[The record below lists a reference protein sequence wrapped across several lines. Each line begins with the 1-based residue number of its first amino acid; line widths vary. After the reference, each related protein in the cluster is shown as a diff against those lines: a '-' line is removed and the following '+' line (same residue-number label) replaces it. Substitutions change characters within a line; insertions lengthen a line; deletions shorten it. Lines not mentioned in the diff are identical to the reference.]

1 MNYFAIILFSFFSIA
16 GYSQYAPQAGLSGS
30 TAISAYSSLFTG
42 WATTC
47 TIQRGYMDIANP
59 SLGFVTNGDSS
70 MAIGPADYGVVSLG
84 DSGIATLTFEHPLFN
99 GPGPD
104 LAVFENGFRNPSDST
119 EAYLELAF
127 VEVSSDG
134 VNFFRFPANSL
145 TNDNVQIAGSGTYMD
160 ATKINNLAGKYIA
173 IYGTPFDLDELA
185 GIPLLNID
193 SITYVRVIDVIGSI
207 GTHCTKDS
215 MNRKINDP
223 YPTPFPTGGFD
234 LDAVGAI
241 NQKNVSIQDIKLND
255 KNSIKIYP
263 NPVND
268 VLHIDYLDNTS
279 TKLFCT
285 INSVDGSIHSYFSLS
300 KEKNSVSF
308 ATYPS
313 GMYFI
318 TITESDGNQ
327 WIQKIIKY

>member
-1 MNYFAIILFSFFSIA
+1 MKYFAIILCSFISIA
-16 GYSQYAPQAGLSGS
+16 GYSQYAPQAGLSGN

-47 TIQRGYMDIANP
+47 TIQRGYMDIANA
-59 SLGFVTNGDSS
+59 SLGLVTNGDST
-70 MAIGPADYGVVSLG
+70 MAMGPADFGVVSLG

-99 GPGPD
+99 GAGPD
-104 LAVFENGFRNPSDST
+104 LAVFENGFRNPADST

-145 TNDNVQIAGSGTYMD
+145 TNDNVQIAGSGAYMD
-160 ATKINNLAGKYIA
+160 ASKINNFAGKYIA
-173 IYGTPFDLDELA
+173 MYGTPFDLDELT

-207 GTHCTKDS
+207 GNHFTIDS

-241 NQKNVSIQDIKLND
+241 NQKNVSIQEIKLNN
-255 KNSIKIYP
+255 KNIIKTYP

-268 VLHIDYLDNTS
+268 ILHIDYFGDIS
-279 TKLFCT
+279 DKLNVT
-285 INSVDGSIHSYFSLS
+285 INSVDGSIHNYFSIT
-300 KEKNSVSF
+300 KDKNSISF
-308 ATYPS
+308 TSYPS
-313 GMYFI
+313 GMYYI
-318 TITESDGNQ
+318 ILTENNGNQ
-327 WIQKIIKY
+327 WMQKIIKY